1 MRFPASPLRLG
12 CGFMALLAVSVF
24 APPEP
29 SRAAAPLA
37 LRLSPEKAKQGG
49 IALVEIAA
57 PTAGSRPVLSAGG
70 RPIPIAAD
78 GRAGTSWRAI
88 LGVDLD
94 EKPGPLPVRVE
105 AADGAGRP
113 LADQATLTV
122 LDGKYPVQ
130 RLTLP
135 RSFSELDAGTL
146 ERVAREKALL
156 DALWERVTPERYWS
170 GRFHPP
176 LDGAGNGT
184 TFGLRRIINGEP
196 RAPHSGADYGA
207 PAGTPVL
214 ASQAA
219 LVAVAE
225 EQFFAGKSVV
235 LDHGLGLYTMYFHLQ
250 EIAVRA
256 GQRVDQGVVI
266 GRVGATGRATGP
278 HLHWGVR
285 LLGARVDPNV
295 LLKMSL
301 DGW

>member
-12 CGFMALLAVSVF
+12 CGVLALLVVSVL
-24 APPEP
+24 APPGP
-29 SRAAAPLA
+29 SGAAAPLA
-37 LRLSPEKAKQGG
+37 LRLSPEKVKQGG

-57 PTAGSRPVLSAGG
+57 PTAGSRPALSAGG
-70 RPIPIAAD
+70 RPIPIAA
-78 GRAGTSWRAI
+78 GGPAGTLWRAVI
-88 LGVDLD
+88 GVDLE
-94 EKPGPLPVRVE
+94 EKPGALPVRVE

-113 LADQATLTV
+113 LTGQATLAI
-122 LDGKYPVQ
+122 LDGQYPVQ

-156 DALWERVTPERYWS
+156 DALWERVTPERFWS
-170 GRFHPP
+170 GHFHPP
-176 LDGAGNGT
+176 LEGAGNGT

-196 RAPHSGADYGA
+196 RAPHSGVDYGA
-207 PAGTPVL
+207 LAGTPVL
-214 ASQAA
+214 ASQGAV
-219 LVAVAE
+219 VAVAE
-225 EQFFAGKSVV
+225 EHFFGGRSVV

-256 GQRVDQGVVI
+256 GQRVEPGAVI

-285 LLGARVDPNV
+285 LLGARVDPNE
-295 LLKMSL
+295 LLRL
-301 DGW
+301 PPRE